1 MWRGALTRCA
11 TVPSRGVTGPRR
23 IAVLGATLALAVH
36 PAAAPAQNGAGDEQY
51 QDPFAGSSAPA
62 KKPKPKP
69 APKAPATPQ
78 TQTQA
83 QSQTQ
88 PVPQQQ
94 VQSSSGTSAQGTT
107 TPVQTGSELP
117 RTGFDVVPL
126 AIVGFALVL
135 AGMVLRRRAA
145 HGRD

>member
-11 TVPSRGVTGPRR
+11 TLPSRDVTGPRR
-23 IAVLGATLALAVH
+23 IAVLGATLALALY
-36 PAAAPAQNGAGDEQY
+36 PAAAVAQNGAGDEQY

-69 APKAPATPQ
+69 KPVPQAQATPQ
-78 TQTQA
+78 TQ
-83 QSQTQ
+83 SQTSTQ
-88 PVPQQQ
+88 PVQQ

-107 TPVQTGSELP
+107 TPVQAGSELP